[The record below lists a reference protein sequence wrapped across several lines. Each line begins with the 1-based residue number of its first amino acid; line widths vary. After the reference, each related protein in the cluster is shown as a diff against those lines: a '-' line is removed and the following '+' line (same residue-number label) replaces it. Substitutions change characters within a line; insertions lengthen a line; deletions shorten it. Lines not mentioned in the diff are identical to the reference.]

1 MANLID
7 TQKSKKGNSLIS
19 IANKVKHYDMGKYL
33 LIVGKDATDI
43 FKYYNV
49 KQMHGLNL
57 KDAQA
62 EEVDKTKGNGVYIY
76 GLTNYDPAD
85 KKLTAKAPYKP
96 FLFLNMGTFKKY
108 SPSEQATAVMH
119 ETMHMSILL
128 SNWNIK
134 DKEEEAIGKAEE
146 EANKIIAKLKGL
158 NLLKK

>member
-7 TQKSKKGNSLIS
+7 IQKSKKGNSLIS
-19 IANKVKHYDMGKYL
+19 IANKVKHYDMGKYVL
-33 LIVGKDATDI
+33 VIGKDATDI

-49 KQMHGLNL
+49 KQMHGLNI

-62 EEVDKTKGNGVYIY
+62 EEVDKTKGNGVYMY

-96 FLFLNMGTFKKY
+96 FLFLNMGTFKRY

>member
-1 MANLID
+1 MANLNDI
-7 TQKSKKGNSLIS
+7 QKSKKGNSLIS

-49 KQMHGLNL
+49 KEMHGLNL

-62 EEVDKTKGNGVYIY
+62 EEVDKTKGNGVYMY

-96 FLFLNMGTFKKY
+96 FVFLNMGTFKKY

-134 DKEEEAIGKAEE
+134 DKEEESIGFAEE
-146 EANKIIAKLKGL
+146 QANKIITKLKGL

>member
-1 MANLID
+1 MANLNDI
-7 TQKSKKGNSLIS
+7 QKSKKGNSLIS

-49 KQMHGLNL
+49 KEMHGLNL

-96 FLFLNMGTFKKY
+96 FVFLNMGTLKKY